1 VEGGERV
8 RGQGVVVRAH
18 TQAEPAN
25 RRQMSFVDRNG
36 PMHIYIY
43 IYKYIYIYI
52 PRGRDRRADRTTY
65 DKNIDLP
72 TSASPNKRTTT
83 SGIS

>member
-1 VEGGERV
+1 MEGGERV
-8 RGQGVVVRAH
+8 WGEGVVVRAH

-36 PMHIYIY
+36 PMHLYI
-43 IYKYIYIYI
+43 YIYIYI